1 MVDGGVKWYTMY
13 MWWEI
18 VVYFE
23 RSIQGRVGLN
33 TYYNGSTRSGR
44 SSDQLETIKIML
56 IGEYKHTLDPKKR
69 LSMPSKWRKEL
80 GRKLVVTRGL
90 DNCLFVY
97 PLKQWQVIT
106 DKIGQLPLG
115 QSDTRSFNRFF
126 LSGAVEVEVDSVG
139 RILVPDFLKEFA
151 GLDGKVTLAGI
162 HDRVEIWDEK
172 KWEEYK
178 RRIES
183 QADQLAESLGA
194 IGVL

>member
-1 MVDGGVKWYTMY
+1 
-13 MWWEI
+13 
-18 VVYFE
+18 
-23 RSIQGRVGLN
+23 
-33 TYYNGSTRSGR
+33 
-44 SSDQLETIKIML
+44 ML
-56 IGEYKHTLDPKKR
+56 IGEHKHTLDPKKR
-69 LSMPSKWRKEL
+69 LSMSSKWRKEL
-80 GRKLVVTRGL
+80 GKKLVITRGL

-139 RILVPDFLKEFA
+139 RILVPDFLKDFA
-151 GLDGKVTLAGI
+151 KLDSKVVLAGI
-162 HDRVEIWDEK
+162 HDRVEIWDET

-178 RRIES
+178 RHIEG
-183 QADQLAESLGA
+183 QADQLAEKLGD